1 MQEESQQE
9 SHLEVP
15 IDMVSK
21 WSFGPVTQQSV
32 VVPPLA
38 GDDGGIFVGIISS
51 MFQINVP
58 SIPRKTKLQK
68 DYHQ

>member
-1 MQEESQQE
+1 
-9 SHLEVP
+9 
-15 IDMVSK
+15 MVSK